1 MTTNQGAILAAVQ
14 AQTGT
19 DLGWNG
25 DWMTLFDQQSIPDG
39 AFDER
44 MLAWINEYLGSSH
57 YSLPAAQQ
65 AFAENAGFYN
75 WGSMDALFPSWLSPE
90 IIARG
95 GRGLAWQFMQA
106 DNLNAPAQYW
116 NVNRLGS
123 QAEMLADV
131 RNGDALDYDADG
143 TLRSYGVNVPAIPL
157 GVGLVPRGQRT
168 NKNTNYNANPTN
180 TTNMVLEGASG
191 GAPDPGVT
199 LSVVDD
205 AAKLATSK
213 LSLVA
218 SSGKVFR
225 LNNPPGGSAQ
235 RAVISGNAGNV
246 NSHGLSC
253 YMRGSGTAQ
262 LRFQGGASVSVNLT
276 ADYQRVTVVGTPNSA
291 SFPMY
296 VLAQPGAEVF
306 FTLNQLE
313 EGSRVT
319 PPIVTEG
326 SAATRL
332 ADSITAPNFAD
343 QAAALGLGDGVEFEL
358 STTVERLGASS
369 TRHVFALGSGSGD
382 LIDLYLNT
390 SNVLTLRRAKSG
402 QPTADRTKTLTNT
415 GIFEIAGRV
424 TPDEV
429 TMTVNGEDLGAVS
442 YNYGLPAFDGLN
454 IGQNISGGN
463 ALNGPLRELQMWR
476 P

>member
-1 MTTNQGAILAAVQ
+1 MPFLAGKRGAAILGRVA
-14 AQTGT
+14 
-19 DLGWNG
+19 
-25 DWMTLFDQQSIPDG
+25 
-39 AFDER
+39 
-44 MLAWINEYLGSSH
+44 Y
-57 YSLPAAQQ
+57 PA
-65 AFAENAGFYN
+65 
-75 WGSMDALFPSWLSPE
+75 WLSPG
-90 IIARG
+90 IIANG
-95 GRGLAWQFMQA
+95 GQGLAWQFMQA
-106 DNLNAPAQYW
+106 ESLSAPAQYW
-116 NVNRLGS
+116 RVNRLGS

-157 GVGLVPRGQRT
+157 GVGLVPRSQRT

-205 AAKLATSK
+205 AAKLAASK

-225 LNNPPGGSAQ
+225 LNNPAGGTSQ
-235 RAVISGNAGNV
+235 RAVISGSAGNV

-262 LRFQGGASVSVNLT
+262 LRFQGGANVSVNLT
-276 ADYQRVTVVGTPNSA
+276 ADYQRVSVIGTPNSS

-332 ADSITAPNFAD
+332 ADSITAPNFAAD
-343 QAAALGLGDGVEFEL
+343 AEALGLGDGVRFLVEVSVEQL
-358 STTVERLGASS
+358 SANVD
-369 TRHVFALGSGSGD
+369 RHVFGLGSLTDG
-382 LIDLYLNT
+382 LRLLLNT
-390 SNVLTLRRAKSG
+390 SNSVRMEIRKGGSVVGLTTSLIETPGVYLLEGQFKQGAYQLQINGGEVIGPLSG
-402 QPTADRTKTLTNT
+402 SNESLPEIGSTLSIGSNV
-415 GIFEIAGRV
+415 AG
-424 TPDEV
+424 
-429 TMTVNGEDLGAVS
+429 A
-442 YNYGLPAFDGLN
+442 
-454 IGQNISGGN
+454 GN
-463 ALNGPLRELQMWR
+463 FNGPIRSLQMWR